1 MRTLWSTDLL
11 KTLTRTT
18 YAVKVTKKRSINP
31 WEHYFSKGIEPLG
44 VFGVWQL
51 TPAEEGKQ
59 GTGSVSFPLLVCG
72 IMGSTIA
79 ANQFF
84 IRVRTALMYS
94 FYCDL

>member
-18 YAVKVTKKRSINP
+18 YAVKVAQKAYQA
-31 WEHYFSKGIEPLG
+31 WEHYFSKGIEPHG

-59 GTGSVSFPLLVCG
+59 GTGSVLSHCWFVGLWVRPLL
-72 IMGSTIA
+72 
-79 ANQFF
+79 
-84 IRVRTALMYS
+84 
-94 FYCDL
+94 